1 MENSEE
7 VTEEEQP
14 LVEESSAEVDVEN
27 QEAVTEMAPED
38 PNTQNDELLNLEA
51 ERNEDEETAKE
62 EAPLDDVQGGDE
74 VQVDDVPQ
82 EEAVEV
88 PEEVPVDGV
97 NEENP
102 QIVVVADQPE
112 VQECPEPPVTES
124 TNEAL
129 EKSDLVQ
136 PEDVKSPIV
145 IVKELWNQP
154 RRSTVKMPDP
164 SQLETAAPPSGPFLH
179 KCPYCERQFEMRSN
193 MIRHIKYKFT
203 YLPKIKSISATLHFP
218 ADKTPQCCTR
228 SH

>member
-7 VTEEEQP
+7 VTEAEQP
-14 LVEESSAEVDVEN
+14 LVEESSAEVDLEN

-51 ERNEDEETAKE
+51 ERNEDEEIAKE
-62 EAPLDDVQGGDE
+62 EAPLDDVQAEDE
-74 VQVDDVPQ
+74 VQVDDVHQ

-88 PEEVPVDGV
+88 PEKVPVDGV

-112 VQECPEPPVTES
+112 VQVCPEPPVTES
-124 TNEAL
+124 TNEPL
-129 EKSDLVQ
+129 EKNDLVQ

-203 YLPKIKSISATLHFP
+203 YLPKIKSISATLHSP

>member
-1 MENSEE
+1 MENTEE
-7 VTEEEQP
+7 VTEAEQP

-27 QEAVTEMAPED
+27 QETVMEMAPEN

-51 ERNEDEETAKE
+51 ERNEDEEIGKE
-62 EAPLDDVQGGDE
+62 EAPLDDVQAGDE

-82 EEAVEV
+82 EEAVDV
-88 PEEVPVDGV
+88 PEEVLVDGV
-97 NEENP
+97 EENP
-102 QIVVVADQPE
+102 QIVIVADQPE
-112 VQECPEPPVTES
+112 VQECSEPPVTES
-124 TNEAL
+124 TNETL
-129 EKSDLVQ
+129 EKNDLVQ
-136 PEDVKSPIV
+136 PEEVKNPIV

>member
-7 VTEEEQP
+7 VNEEEQP
-14 LVEESSAEVDVEN
+14 LVEESSAEIDMEN
-27 QEAVTEMAPED
+27 QEAVTELAPED
-38 PNTQNDELLNLEA
+38 PTTQNDELLNLEA
-51 ERNEDEETAKE
+51 ERNEDEEITKGE
-62 EAPLDDVQGGDE
+62 EPLDDVQAEDA

-88 PEEVPVDGV
+88 PEEPFDVV

-102 QIVVVADQPE
+102 QIVIVADQPE

-124 TNEAL
+124 TNETL
-129 EKSDLVQ
+129 EKNDLVQ

>member
-1 MENSEE
+1 MENTEE
-7 VTEEEQP
+7 VTEAEQP

-27 QEAVTEMAPED
+27 QETVMEMAPEN

-51 ERNEDEETAKE
+51 ERNEDEEIAKE
-62 EAPLDDVQGGDE
+62 EAPLDDVQAGDE

-88 PEEVPVDGV
+88 PEEPFDVV

-102 QIVVVADQPE
+102 QIVIVADQPE

-124 TNEAL
+124 TNETL
-129 EKSDLVQ
+129 EKNDLVQ

>member
-7 VTEEEQP
+7 ITEAEQP
-14 LVEESSAEVDVEN
+14 FVEESSAEIDVEN
-27 QEAVTEMAPED
+27 QEAVTETAAED

-51 ERNEDEETAKE
+51 ERNEDEEIGKE
-62 EAPLDDVQGGDE
+62 EAPLDDVQAGDE

-82 EEAVEV
+82 EEAVDV
-88 PEEVPVDGV
+88 PEEVLVDGV
-97 NEENP
+97 EENP
-102 QIVVVADQPE
+102 QIVIVADQPE
-112 VQECPEPPVTES
+112 VQECSEPPVTES
-124 TNEAL
+124 TNETL
-129 EKSDLVQ
+129 EKNDLVQ
-136 PEDVKSPIV
+136 PEEVKNPIV

>member
-7 VTEEEQP
+7 VNEEEQP

-27 QEAVTEMAPED
+27 QEAVTELAPED
-38 PNTQNDELLNLEA
+38 PTTQNDELLNLEA
-51 ERNEDEETAKE
+51 ERNEDEEITKGE
-62 EAPLDDVQGGDE
+62 EPLDDVQAEDA

-88 PEEVPVDGV
+88 PEEPFDVV

-102 QIVVVADQPE
+102 QIVIVADQPE

-124 TNEAL
+124 TNETL
-129 EKSDLVQ
+129 EKNDLVQ